1 VKKWIAALLVLI
13 AIAFIGF
20 PAQADQPISEFAPG
34 QILVRFKPGLPI
46 QARDA
51 HLKQFGAWYQ
61 SEIPEIDVTVAGV
74 REGEELAVIDQ
85 LEATDPVVYAE
96 VDGLVFAVE
105 TIPNDPRWTEQYG
118 PVRIKGPQAWDL
130 STGSDAVIIS
140 VIDTGVACGH
150 EDLAGKC
157 VAGFDF
163 VNNDPDPA
171 DDHGHGT
178 HVAGIAAANTNNSLG
193 VAGMCWACLVQPVKV
208 LNSGGSGTWEAV
220 AAGNIWAADN
230 GANVI
235 NMSLGGSGFSQVMK
249 DAVDYA
255 YAKGVLIFAAA
266 GNSGGEGVLYPARY
280 DSVIAVAATDSLDNR
295 ASFSTYGLEVELAAP
310 GVGNLSSVP
319 TGSCSLCDPSGYRS
333 LSGTSM
339 ATPHAAGT
347 GGLLLSFRPAL
358 TNAEARQVLQLTA
371 ADKGTVGWD
380 KFYGFGLVDAFAA
393 LTFGGEF
400 PTATPT
406 LQPTVTLTP
415 TEILIPTETPIPTNT
430 SIPTLTPTR
439 QPGTAVCGK
448 ITGGAVWTASGSP
461 FYLTCDVDV
470 KGGLTVI
477 NVEIEL
483 RGFSLAA
490 TGTYFKGVRMVP

>member
-1 VKKWIAALLVLI
+1 
-13 AIAFIGF
+13 
-20 PAQADQPISEFAPG
+20 
-34 QILVRFKPGLPI
+34 
-46 QARDA
+46 
-51 HLKQFGAWYQ
+51 
-61 SEIPEIDVTVAGV
+61 
-74 REGEELAVIDQ
+74 
-85 LEATDPVVYAE
+85 
-96 VDGLVFAVE
+96 
-105 TIPNDPRWTEQYG
+105 
-118 PVRIKGPQAWDL
+118 
-130 STGSDAVIIS
+130 
-140 VIDTGVACGH
+140 
-150 EDLAGKC
+150 
-157 VAGFDF
+157 
-163 VNNDPDPA
+163 
-171 DDHGHGT
+171 
-178 HVAGIAAANTNNSLG
+178 
-193 VAGMCWACLVQPVKV
+193 
-208 LNSGGSGTWEAV
+208 
-220 AAGNIWAADN
+220 
-230 GANVI
+230 
-235 NMSLGGSGFSQVMK
+235 
-249 DAVDYA
+249 
-255 YAKGVLIFAAA
+255 
-266 GNSGGEGVLYPARY
+266 
-280 DSVIAVAATDSLDNR
+280 
-295 ASFSTYGLEVELAAP
+295 
-310 GVGNLSSVP
+310 
-319 TGSCSLCDPSGYRS
+319 
-333 LSGTSM
+333 M